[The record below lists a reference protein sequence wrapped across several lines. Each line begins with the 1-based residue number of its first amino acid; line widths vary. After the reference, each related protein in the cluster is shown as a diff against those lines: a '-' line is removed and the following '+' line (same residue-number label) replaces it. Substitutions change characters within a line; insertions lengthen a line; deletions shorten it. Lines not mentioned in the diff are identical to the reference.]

1 MPCGDI
7 IAVYYNNH
15 TERITAMS
23 RQNEDLSVLNL
34 VLLYAIYRCNGGLL
48 QES

>member
-1 MPCGDI
+1 MVCGDT
-7 IAVYYNNH
+7 IAVYDKNH
-15 TERITAMS
+15 TERINAIS

-34 VLLYAIYRCNGGLL
+34 VLLYAIYRFNGCLL